1 MKISNLLSRSVALAA
16 LAVVGAGVAQAQSIT
31 PVFNGVT
38 GGAGNFAYSY
48 QLFLGSDTRT
58 SAGDMFTF
66 YDFNGFFSGGANTP
80 TFTTGGGG
88 SSYNIT
94 VQNLGLN
101 PPGSAQ
107 LAGDDPGQ
115 PNVSLTYNGTTFVN
129 SNLSGAQFL
138 GTVVIHSVNPVN
150 GAGDF
155 TAFAANSTKNSNNS
169 PAGNQ
174 SFVTGPN
181 NRPAGPSTP
190 EPGTWAMLFGMGV
203 SGAAFARRRTRRK

>member
-1 MKISNLLSRSVALAA
+1 MKISCLLSRTVALAA
-16 LAVVGAGVAQAQSIT
+16 LTVVGAGAAIAQSIT
-31 PVFNGVT
+31 PVFISAT
-38 GGAGNFAYSY
+38 GPAGNIVYNY
-48 QLFLGSDTRT
+48 QLFLGADTRT
-58 SAGDMFTF
+58 SAGDIFTF
-66 YDFNGFFSGGANTP
+66 YDFNGLITGGGNSP

-88 SSYNIT
+88 TSYNVT

-107 LAGDDPGQ
+107 LAGDDALQ

-129 SNLSGAQFL
+129 SGAGSQFI
-138 GTVVIHSVNPVN
+138 GTVLIHSLNPVN

-155 TAFAANSTKNSNNS
+155 TAFAANSTKNSNSS